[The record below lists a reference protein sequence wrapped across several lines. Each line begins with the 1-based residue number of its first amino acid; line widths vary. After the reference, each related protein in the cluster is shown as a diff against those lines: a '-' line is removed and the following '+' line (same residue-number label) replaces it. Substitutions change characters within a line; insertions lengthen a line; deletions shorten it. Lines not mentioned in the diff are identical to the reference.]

1 MRAYPSLSLPG
12 SPDGGTAAGRL
23 AILSMHTSPLAQAG
37 TGDGGGM
44 NVYVRELAT
53 SLARSGVVCDIF
65 TRAES
70 PHQPETVTVEPGFTV
85 HNVAAGPLEPVAK
98 ESLAELL
105 TEWTEQVGRRISQLE
120 RSGRAF
126 SALHAN
132 YWLSGVAGHTL
143 KHELDLP
150 LLVTF
155 HTLDRVKADGKSS
168 GSMFAEPAR
177 RSAAEAEIIGCADA
191 VLASCRVE
199 EDQLV
204 GLYGAQRS
212 RIVRVAPGVQHA
224 FFAPGDRRQARKAI
238 GLDPDDQVI
247 LFVGRIQPL
256 KGPSLAVETVAALPR
271 QVGRLRS
278 RASNRSKMPTLV
290 LIGGPSGP
298 EGEAELDRV
307 RLAVDAHGLGDSVRI
322 VEPQPHEM
330 LSTFYRAADVCLV
343 TSRSESFGMVALEA
357 AACATPVVAAA
368 VGGLTT
374 IVVDGET
381 GFLVA
386 RRSAEDF
393 AEPVAR
399 LLDDPEH
406 AARIGRRA
414 SSKAKAYTWR
424 RAANQL
430 WEKVELVTGAE
441 LVACG

>member
-1 MRAYPSLSLPG
+1 MKAYQPPSSTGLPG
-12 SPDGGTAAGRL
+12 WVETAGRL

-53 SLARSGVVCDIF
+53 SLARSGVVCDVF

-70 PHQPETVTVEPGFTV
+70 PNQPATVTVEPGFNV
-85 HNVAAGPLEPVAK
+85 HNVTAGPLKPVAK
-98 ESLAELL
+98 ESLPELL
-105 TEWTEQVGRRISQLE
+105 GEWTQRVGQRISQLE
-120 RSGRAF
+120 RSGGAF

-143 KHELDLP
+143 KHELELP

-155 HTLDRVKADGKSS
+155 HTLDRVKADAESS
-168 GSMFAEPAR
+168 GSAFGEPER
-177 RSAAEAEIIGCADA
+177 RSASESEIIGCADA
-191 VLASCRVE
+191 LLASCLVE

-204 GLYGAQRS
+204 GLYGAERS

-224 FFAPGDRRQARKAI
+224 FFAPGDRRQARKAV
-238 GLDPDDQVI
+238 GLDPDAQVI

-256 KGPSLAVETVAALPR
+256 KGPSLAVDTLAALHR
-271 QVGRLRS
+271 
-278 RASNRSKMPTLV
+278 RAAHMRPGVAEKSKKPTLAI
-290 LIGGPSGP
+290 IGGPSGP
-298 EGEAELDRV
+298 QGEAELDRV
-307 RLAVDAHGLGDSVRI
+307 RRAVEAHRLDGFVRI

-374 IVVDGET
+374 VVVDGET

-386 RRSAEDF
+386 RRTPEDF
-393 AEPVAR
+393 AEPVSR

-414 SSKAKAYTWR
+414 SSRAKAYTWR
-424 RAANQL
+424 RAASQL
-430 WEKVELVTGAE
+430 WERVESLTGAE

>member
-1 MRAYPSLSLPG
+1 MRAYPAGSLPG
-12 SPDGGTAAGRL
+12 STGGGGMSGRL

-53 SLARSGVVCDIF
+53 SLARSGVVCDVF

-70 PHQPETVTVEPGFTV
+70 PHQPATVTVEPGFKV
-85 HNVAAGPLEPVAK
+85 HNVVAGPSEPVAK
-98 ESLAELL
+98 ESLVELVG
-105 TEWTEQVGRRISQLE
+105 EWTEQVARRISQLE
-120 RSGRAF
+120 HSGEPF

-143 KHELDLP
+143 KHELELP

-155 HTLDRVKADGKSS
+155 HTLDRVKADAGSG
-168 GSMFAEPAR
+168 GSMFGEPAR
-177 RSAAEAEIIGCADA
+177 RSAAEAEVIGCADA
-191 VLASCRVE
+191 LLASCRVE

-204 GLYGAQRS
+204 GLYGAERS

-224 FFAPGDRRQARKAI
+224 FFAPGDRRQARKAV
-238 GLDPDDQVI
+238 GLDPDDPVI

-256 KGPSLAVETVAALPR
+256 KGPSLAVETVAELHR
-271 QVGRLRS
+271 RVGPLTPGVS
-278 RASNRSKMPTLV
+278 QTSKPPTLV
-290 LIGGPSGP
+290 IIGGPSGP
-298 EGEAELDRV
+298 QGEEELDRV
-307 RLAVDAHGLGDSVRI
+307 RRALAIHGLADFVRI
-322 VEPQPHEM
+322 VEPQPHER

-386 RRSAEDF
+386 RRSPEDF

-399 LLDDPEH
+399 LLGDSEH

-414 SSKAKAYTWR
+414 SSRAKAYTWR
-424 RAANQL
+424 RAASQL
-430 WEKVELVTGAE
+430 WEKVETLTGAE